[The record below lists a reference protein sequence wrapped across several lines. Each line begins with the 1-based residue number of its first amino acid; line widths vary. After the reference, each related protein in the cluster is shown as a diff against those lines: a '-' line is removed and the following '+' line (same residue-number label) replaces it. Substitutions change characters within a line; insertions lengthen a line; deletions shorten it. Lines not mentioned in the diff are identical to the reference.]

1 MVKEE
6 RGPGDTMASGY
17 AGRTT
22 FELVGERD
30 PGTVLY
36 NRVHERKTIGQK
48 VVWEERTAHTN
59 VPP

>member
-6 RGPGDTMASGY
+6 RGDITASGY

-30 PGTVLY
+30 PGTILY
-36 NRVHERKTIGQK
+36 NRDERKTIGQK